1 MSPVK
6 YLLYDVSYHNVLNV
20 LPWVINHSEQV
31 FEKKDLAGAS
41 CWPSKAG
48 GEGARGGAGSGLR
61 PGSPVLSSVATFQG
75 WPLSRQGKLP
85 QTWPSA
91 EGMIIQAPSPSSLDS
106 ESRASSGSSHASY
119 KIHSK
124 LKAYLNA
131 AYSAFSNQG
140 PGNAGAPETLGKQR
154 TPTLTPCGSGAAVPH
169 PVRREAQQPLL
180 PPASG
185 HWGQGCC
192 REA

>member
-1 MSPVK
+1 MRRKTLGVRPAGPARLEGWGRGWGVW
-6 YLLYDVSYHNVLNV
+6 
-20 LPWVINHSEQV
+20 PEAW
-31 FEKKDLAGAS
+31 LACAQ
-41 CWPSKAG
+41 
-48 GEGARGGAGSGLR
+48 
-61 PGSPVLSSVATFQG
+61 LSS
-75 WPLSRQGKLP
+75 RLP
-85 QTWPSA
+85 GVTSEPAGELPPTWPSA
-91 EGMIIQAPSPSSLDS
+91 EGTIIQAPSPSSLDS

-119 KIHSK
+119 KIHSN

-140 PGNAGAPETLGKQR
+140 PGNAGPPETLGKQR

-169 PVRREAQQPLL
+169 PVRGEAQQPLL